1 MNSVRQVGFGIGDKL
16 IAFIGLISI
25 PFSLM
30 YGVSAGDHE
39 EAMGHP
45 IASFHSDLIALITD
59 NADTGKPFVYAET
72 SAAESDSNSEEAA
85 IVLKETFILLI

>member
-1 MNSVRQVGFGIGDKL
+1 
-16 IAFIGLISI
+16 
-25 PFSLM
+25 
-30 YGVSAGDHE
+30 
-39 EAMGHP
+39 MGHP

-85 IVLKETFILLI
+85 IVLKETFMLLI